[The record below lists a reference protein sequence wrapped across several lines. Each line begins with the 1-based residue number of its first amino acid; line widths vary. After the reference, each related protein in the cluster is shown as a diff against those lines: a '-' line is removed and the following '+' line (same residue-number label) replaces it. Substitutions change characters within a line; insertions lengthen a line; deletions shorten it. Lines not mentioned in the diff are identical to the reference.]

1 MRTNPSEM
9 ELEYFLPR
17 WEAQPEM
24 LSWAEYSKDHRKK
37 RERQLRVNCQSKVVG
52 AKVGGSGLLRLL
64 YIDDQDLKQNFQKVV
79 QSLSLLLT
87 GKKSFTTSPP
97 VTPLPRPTVQCP
109 KAAFAVRKR
118 GKAHGVE
125 SDSLPFHWHWCFLS
139 TDQSHG
145 LYTLGKLSNQS
156 STSYSKTSHQTS
168 FSPLIVV
175 YSQILLR

>member
-1 MRTNPSEM
+1 
-9 ELEYFLPR
+9 
-17 WEAQPEM
+17 M
-24 LSWAEYSKDHRKK
+24 LSWAEYSKDHGKK

-64 YIDDQDLKQNFQKVV
+64 YIDDQDLNQNFQKVV

-145 LYTLGKLSNQS
+145 C
-156 STSYSKTSHQTS
+156 
-168 FSPLIVV
+168 
-175 YSQILLR
+175 ILLASLATSPQQAIAKHPTKHHFLH

>member
-24 LSWAEYSKDHRKK
+24 LSWAEYSKDHGKK

-109 KAAFAVRKR
+109 KAACAVRKR
-118 GKAHGVE
+118 GKAHGVDYVGPYE
-125 SDSLPFHWHWCFLS
+125 IAQGLKFL
-139 TDQSHG
+139 
-145 LYTLGKLSNQS
+145 LGVRWKLLLSACSILRCYRNQ
-156 STSYSKTSHQTS
+156 
-168 FSPLIVV
+168 
-175 YSQILLR
+175 